1 MPMDQGEDARA
12 QSKPVDLAEGI
23 AITASLLCLVHCLFL
38 PLLLAWSPA
47 VTRALDLPFDLH
59 LWIVLIAG
67 PMSLWI
73 LLKAARQQRLPI
85 MLTGVAGLGLL
96 AFALVVPVTE
106 TMEIAISSIGSVLLA
121 AAHLANWMA
130 RHPKAHIHA
139 G

>member
-1 MPMDQGEDARA
+1 MPMDVQDKAKA
-12 QSKPVDLAEGI
+12 QPQPVDLAEGI

-38 PLLLAWSPA
+38 PLVLAWSPA
-47 VTRALDLPFDLH
+47 VTRVLDLPFDLH

-73 LLKAARQQRLPI
+73 LLKAARQNRLSI

-96 AFALVVPVTE
+96 VLALVVPVTE
-106 TMEIAISSIGSVLLA
+106 MMEIAISSVGSVLLA
-121 AAHLANWMA
+121 AAHLANWTA